1 MKGSGS
7 ALDMPLVGAGAA
19 WDPTVFRAGAAWY
32 ITIVNSVMTLE
43 MTRRSAWDIIM
54 KRAQTS

>member
-1 MKGSGS
+1 M
-7 ALDMPLVGAGAA
+7 DMPLVGAGAA